1 MCLFVCVYIV
11 SNMEESGVFGER
23 IRDGFWNM
31 QFVFFM
37 DDEDV

>member
-1 MCLFVCVYIV
+1 
-11 SNMEESGVFGER
+11 MEESGVFGER

>member
-11 SNMEESGVFGER
+11 SNIEESGVFGER

-31 QFVFFM
+31 RFVFFM